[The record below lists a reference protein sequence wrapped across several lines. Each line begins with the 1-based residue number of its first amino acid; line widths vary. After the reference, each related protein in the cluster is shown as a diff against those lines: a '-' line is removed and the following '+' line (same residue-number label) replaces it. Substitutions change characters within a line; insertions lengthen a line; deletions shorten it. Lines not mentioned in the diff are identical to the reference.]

1 MVQQD
6 NKEKQEVVSSPPT
19 GMQVVWRE
27 FKKDKVAMFSLVA
40 LVITIVS
47 IFIAAYFF
55 IDQEEA
61 MKISL
66 RGKFAPPG
74 ADYWLGADVGGRD
87 VFGQLIIGA
96 KNSLLIAIVVTVITG
111 AFGIFVGLVCGYFGG
126 WIDNLFMR
134 IIDFFITIPSTML
147 IIVVITVI
155 PKYNAWAFIA
165 IVSVFLWTGTAR
177 LVRSKSLSESR
188 RDYVNASK
196 TLGTNDFVILLKEVM
211 PNISSILIVELTLNF
226 AGNIGIETGLTFL
239 GYGLPPETPSLGML
253 VSNSRSPL
261 VIENYWWAWLPA
273 ALLILFLMLCIN
285 YVGQALRRSADAR
298 QRLG

>member
-6 NKEKQEVVSSPPT
+6 KKDKREVESTTPT
-19 GMQVVWRE
+19 GMQVIWRE
-27 FKKDKVAMFSLVA
+27 FKKDKLAMFSLVA
-40 LVITIVS
+40 MVITIVS

-66 RGKFAPPG
+66 RGKFAAPG

-87 VFGQLIIGA
+87 IFGQLIIGA
-96 KNSLLIAIVVTVITG
+96 KNSILIAIIVTVITG

-147 IIVVITVI
+147 IIVAITVI

-165 IVSVFLWTGTAR
+165 IVSVFLWTSTAR
-177 LVRSKSLSESR
+177 LVRSKALSESR

-226 AGNIGIETGLTFL
+226 AGNIGIETGLSYL
-239 GYGLPPETPSLGML
+239 GYGLPTDTPSLGVL
-253 VSNSRSPL
+253 VSNASTPI
-261 VIENYWWAWLPA
+261 VIENYWWTWLPA

-285 YVGQALRRSADAR
+285 YVGQALRRSADSR